1 VCELCEFVVWFWCW
15 VGFCCFVVAGLWFC
29 LGGCGFEKGLKGRP
43 DQARRV
49 LESQALLEERAS
61 ERAGVEQCQLRKGVR
76 LTAGAGAQ
84 RPLSAF

>member
-1 VCELCEFVVWFWCW
+1 MVLVLGWCLFALLLLLLGFGFV
-15 VGFCCFVVAGLWFC
+15 
-29 LGGCGFEKGLKGRP
+29 LGWCGFEKGRP
-43 DQARRV
+43 DQCWSRKPYK
-49 LESQALLEERAS
+49 EERAS